1 MKYVSLFEVSL
12 QYSSS
17 LSLNS
22 WITILF
28 FWYFIST
35 MGSRSVKKYSN
46 FSLRVIYS
54 SSEPLNMLSAT
65 RLMNSKNSTKVSR

>member
-35 MGSRSVKKYSN
+35 MGSRSVKKYSILIKHVP
-46 FSLRVIYS
+46 SIHS
-54 SSEPLNMLSAT
+54 SSSIQSLLNDWM
-65 RLMNSKNSTKVSR
+65 STDWT